1 MRMMKDAEMKADER
15 QGLAEG
21 GMSQEEEPQSLLSS
35 GVMQEDEIAEDE
47 LKKRM
52 VQGSSDYVRS

>member
-1 MRMMKDAEMKADER
+1 
-15 QGLAEG
+15 
-21 GMSQEEEPQSLLSS
+21 
-35 GVMQEDEIAEDE
+35 MQEDEIAEDE

>member
-1 MRMMKDAEMKADER
+1 
-15 QGLAEG
+15 
-21 GMSQEEEPQSLLSS
+21 MSQEEEPQSLLSS